1 MNLVDLQTALG
12 ITDLHDMWVFT
23 LLKGFSLKL
32 FQIFKKKYKSTIN
45 TAKTTW
51 SATNAV

>member
-32 FQIFKKKYKSTIN
+32 FQIFKKKN
-45 TAKTTW
+45 T
-51 SATNAV
+51 NPQ